1 MNYVCENFLSY
12 NSEQRDELSTHTH
25 THTHTHT
32 RTAAARQGLRINFSK
47 FLKHIKT
54 PSVATGNG
62 RGFFVEWV
70 DGVRQCF
77 QDVGQ

>member
-25 THTHTHT
+25 I
-32 RTAAARQGLRINFSK
+32 RTAAARQSLRINFSK